1 MQTPLFSEIVVAGQT
16 VAASRA
22 LSALSLVRIS
32 VAGSSFPAEKVQD
45 GELLSMLIVKH
56 VLKSEL
62 ILKRILKLALKMVL
76 KVVKKVLKLI
86 LNRC

>member
-1 MQTPLFSEIVVAGQT
+1 MQITLFLKLQLLGKLLLHQ
-16 VAASRA
+16 RA
-22 LSALSLVRIS
+22 LSSLSLVRIS

-45 GELLSMLIVKH
+45 GELLSMLMVKH

-62 ILKRILKLALKMVL
+62 ILKRILKLALKLVL
-76 KVVKKVLKLI
+76 KVLKKVLKLI